1 MILRMT
7 RMVGSSAFIYLFYR
21 VGYPEPGHQVYHM
34 LVIIGILGVSGI
46 LTFGLSLV
54 SFASVKLPLLLE
66 AVYAAALVVVLGFT
80 MPAKGGPALPQLL
93 NGKFPTQGSVSE
105 GLAMLG
111 VDPKSEHA
119 RKVVEFFPR

>member
-1 MILRMT
+1 MFRLM
-7 RMVGSSAFIYLFYR
+7 RMVGSSAVIYLFFR
-21 VGYPEPGHQVYHM
+21 VGYPEPGHQIYHM

-46 LTFGLSLV
+46 LSFGLSLMGFV
-54 SFASVKLPLLLE
+54 STKMPLLLE
-66 AVYAAALVVVLGFT
+66 ALFAAALVVVLGFT

-93 NGKFPTQGSVSE
+93 NGKFPTQGSVRE
-105 GLAMLG
+105 GLTMLG